1 VKSRVVY
8 SGAPIQ
14 VILDLTLNSAPSA
27 VSPAG
32 SRWLVTMT
40 VLAVY
45 ICMIDRIA
53 ISIAIIPMA
62 EENGWSPTVQGAVM
76 SAFFLGYVTLQ
87 IPAGYLSDRFGGK
100 WVLGLGVLFWSLFT
114 LLTPASAA
122 LGISIL
128 LACRFLM
135 GVAEAVTWPSIYSLY
150 SRWVHPN
157 RRASAVGLMN
167 SGIAGGS
174 VVALICTPWLIS
186 VWSWQGAFYLYGLLG
201 ILWFAVWAPL
211 ARSRP
216 AGNTEWGT
224 ADATLVA
231 SEGGS
236 AGDHIK
242 APSQLIYPRL
252 TVRGMLRSRAVWAIA
267 VAHIC
272 INWSLYLVLSWF
284 PTFVNRELGADL
296 RLAGFLALA
305 PTVVSLIMAPTA
317 GRLFDRL
324 VARGM
329 NRLKI
334 RRWMQ
339 TIAFLGIAGAMLGI
353 TLTDSLIIS
362 VIVLT
367 VSNALTAF
375 SIGGFATNHL
385 DIAPNQS
392 GLLMGV
398 TNTLAAVS
406 SSLSVFVSGW
416 IQDFTGGW
424 DAVFL
429 TAAVVSLL
437 GALIYVRM
445 SGVEREFD

>member
-1 VKSRVVY
+1 M
-8 SGAPIQ
+8 
-14 VILDLTLNSAPSA
+14 LNVSAGA
-27 VSPAG
+27 VSPPG
-32 SRWLVTMT
+32 SRWLVFMT

-62 EENGWSPTVQGAVM
+62 EDNGWSPTVQGAVM

-122 LGISIL
+122 LGITVL

-150 SRWVHPN
+150 SRWVHPD

-167 SGIAGGS
+167 SGISGGS
-174 VVALICTPWLIS
+174 VIALICTPWLIS

-216 AGNTEWGT
+216 ADKTDWYT
-224 ADATLVA
+224 PDAAAAAAEAVPATDQNDV
-231 SEGGS
+231 S
-236 AGDHIK
+236 A
-242 APSQLIYPRL
+242 QTVYPRL

-267 VAHIC
+267 IAHIC

-296 RLAGFLALA
+296 QLAGFLALA
-305 PTVVSLIMAPTA
+305 PTIVSLVMAPLA

-324 VARGM
+324 VGRGRD
-329 NRLKI
+329 RLTV
-334 RRWMQ
+334 RRIMQ
-339 TIAFLGIAGAMLGI
+339 SLAFVGITAAMMAI
-353 TLTDSLIIS
+353 TLTDSLILS
-362 VIVLT
+362 VT
-367 VSNALTAF
+367 VITLSNALTAF

-406 SSLSVFVSGW
+406 SSASVFVSGW
-416 IQDFTGGW
+416 IQDLSGGW

-429 TAAVVSLL
+429 TAAGVSVF
-437 GALIYVRM
+437 GAVIYA
-445 SGVEREFD
+445 SLAGVEREFD

>member
-1 VKSRVVY
+1 MS
-8 SGAPIQ
+8 
-14 VILDLTLNSAPSA
+14 PS
-27 VSPAG
+27 G
-32 SRWLVTMT
+32 SRWLVFMT

-45 ICMIDRIA
+45 ICMVDRIA

-62 EENGWSPTVQGAVM
+62 EDNGWSPTVQGAVM

-122 LGISIL
+122 LGITVL

-150 SRWVHPN
+150 SCWVHPD

-167 SGIAGGS
+167 SGISGGS
-174 VVALICTPWLIS
+174 VIALICTPWLIS

-201 ILWFAVWAPL
+201 VLWFSVWAPL

-216 AGNTEWGT
+216 ADKTDWAASDAISAT
-224 ADATLVA
+224 AE
-231 SEGGS
+231 SGS
-236 AGDHIK
+236 ATDQ
-242 APSQLIYPRL
+242 ANVSAQTIYPRL

-267 VAHIC
+267 IAHIC

-284 PTFVNRELGADL
+284 PTFINRELGADL
-296 RLAGFLALA
+296 QLAGFLALA
-305 PTVVSLIMAPTA
+305 PTIVSLIMAPLA

-324 VARGM
+324 VTEGHD
-329 NRLKI
+329 RLKV
-334 RRWMQ
+334 RRIMQ
-339 TIAFLGIAGAMLGI
+339 SLAFVGITAAMMAI
-353 TLTDSLIIS
+353 TLTDSLILS
-362 VIVLT
+362 VTVLT

-406 SSLSVFVSGW
+406 SSASVFVSGW
-416 IQDFTGGW
+416 IQDLSGGW

-429 TAAVVSLL
+429 TAAGVSVF
-437 GALIYVRM
+437 GALIYA
-445 SGVEREFD
+445 SLAGVEREFD

>member
-1 VKSRVVY
+1 
-8 SGAPIQ
+8 
-14 VILDLTLNSAPSA
+14 
-27 VSPAG
+27 
-32 SRWLVTMT
+32 
-40 VLAVY
+40 
-45 ICMIDRIA
+45 MIDRIA

-62 EENGWSPTVQGAVM
+62 EDNGWSPTVQGAVM

-122 LGISIL
+122 LGITVL

-150 SRWVHPN
+150 SRWVHPD

-167 SGIAGGS
+167 SGISGGA
-174 VVALICTPWLIS
+174 VIALICTPWLIS
-186 VWSWQGAFYLYGLLG
+186 VWSWQGAFYLYGVLG
-201 ILWFAVWAPL
+201 ILWFAVWSPL

-216 AGNTEWGT
+216 AVKTDWDAPDAVLANAEVGSVADQNAVSAQT
-224 ADATLVA
+224 A
-231 SEGGS
+231 
-236 AGDHIK
+236 
-242 APSQLIYPRL
+242 YPRL

-296 RLAGFLALA
+296 QLAGFLALA
-305 PTVVSLIMAPTA
+305 PTIVSLVMAPLA

-324 VARGM
+324 VTKGYD
-329 NRLKI
+329 RLI
-334 RRWMQ
+334 VRRVMQ
-339 TIAFLGIAGAMLGI
+339 SLAFVGITAAMMAI
-353 TLTDSLIIS
+353 TLTDSLILS
-362 VIVLT
+362 VT
-367 VSNALTAF
+367 VITLSNALTAF

-406 SSLSVFVSGW
+406 SSASVFVSGW
-416 IQDFTGGW
+416 IQDLSGGW

-429 TAAVVSLL
+429 TAAGVSVF
-437 GALIYVRM
+437 GAVIYA
-445 SGVEREFD
+445 SLAGVEREFD

>member
-1 VKSRVVY
+1 M
-8 SGAPIQ
+8 
-14 VILDLTLNSAPSA
+14 LNVSNGA
-27 VSPAG
+27 VSPSG
-32 SRWLVTMT
+32 SRWLVFMT

-62 EENGWSPTVQGAVM
+62 EDNGWSPTVQGAVM

-122 LGISIL
+122 LGITVL

-150 SRWVHPN
+150 SRWVHPD

-167 SGIAGGS
+167 SGISGGA
-174 VVALICTPWLIS
+174 VIALICTPWLIS
-186 VWSWQGAFYLYGLLG
+186 VWSWQGAFYLYGVLG
-201 ILWFAVWAPL
+201 VLWFAVWAPL

-216 AGNTEWGT
+216 ADKTDWDT
-224 ADATLVA
+224 ADAVLATA
-231 SEGGS
+231 EAGS
-236 AGDHIK
+236 AADQNDVS
-242 APSQLIYPRL
+242 AQPVYPRL
-252 TVRGMLRSRAVWAIA
+252 TVRGMLRSRAVWAVA

-296 RLAGFLALA
+296 QLAGFLALA
-305 PTVVSLIMAPTA
+305 PTIVSLVMAPLA

-324 VARGM
+324 VTNGHD
-329 NRLKI
+329 RLKV
-334 RRWMQ
+334 RRVMQ
-339 TIAFLGIAGAMLGI
+339 SLAFVGITAAMMAI
-353 TLTDSLIIS
+353 TLTDSLVLS
-362 VIVLT
+362 VT
-367 VSNALTAF
+367 VITLSNALTAF

-406 SSLSVFVSGW
+406 SSASVFVSGW
-416 IQDFTGGW
+416 IQDLSGGW

-429 TAAVVSLL
+429 TAAGVSVF
-437 GALIYVRM
+437 GAIIYGSL

>member
-1 VKSRVVY
+1 
-8 SGAPIQ
+8 
-14 VILDLTLNSAPSA
+14 
-27 VSPAG
+27 
-32 SRWLVTMT
+32 
-40 VLAVY
+40 
-45 ICMIDRIA
+45 MIDRIA

-62 EENGWSPTVQGAVM
+62 EDNGWSPTVQGAVM

-122 LGISIL
+122 LGITVL

-150 SRWVHPN
+150 SRWVHPD

-167 SGIAGGS
+167 SGISGGS
-174 VVALICTPWLIS
+174 VIALICTPWLIS

-216 AGNTEWGT
+216 ADKTDWDTPDAAPT
-224 ADATLVA
+224 ALEAGPATDQNDV
-231 SEGGS
+231 S
-236 AGDHIK
+236 A
-242 APSQLIYPRL
+242 QTVYPRL

-267 VAHIC
+267 IAHIC

-296 RLAGFLALA
+296 QLAGFLALA
-305 PTVVSLIMAPTA
+305 PTIVSLIMAPLA

-324 VARGM
+324 VARGRD
-329 NRLKI
+329 RLTV
-334 RRWMQ
+334 RRIMQ
-339 TIAFLGIAGAMLGI
+339 SLAFVGITAAMMGI
-353 TLTDSLIIS
+353 TLTDSLILS
-362 VIVLT
+362 VT
-367 VSNALTAF
+367 VITLSNALTAF

-385 DIAPNQS
+385 DIAPNQA

-406 SSLSVFVSGW
+406 SSASVFVSGW
-416 IQDFTGGW
+416 IQDLSGGW

-429 TAAVVSLL
+429 TAAGVSVF
-437 GALIYVRM
+437 GAIIYA
-445 SGVEREFD
+445 SLAGVEREFD

>member
-1 VKSRVVY
+1 M
-8 SGAPIQ
+8 
-14 VILDLTLNSAPSA
+14 LNVSAGA
-27 VSPAG
+27 VSPSG
-32 SRWLVTMT
+32 SRWLVFMT

-62 EENGWSPTVQGAVM
+62 EDNGWSPTVQGAVM

-122 LGISIL
+122 LGITVL

-150 SRWVHPN
+150 SRWVHPD

-167 SGIAGGS
+167 SGISGGS
-174 VVALICTPWLIS
+174 VIALICTPWLIS

-201 ILWFAVWAPL
+201 VIWFVVWAPL

-216 AGNTEWGT
+216 ADKTDWDTPSAASAT
-224 ADATLVA
+224 AEA
-231 SEGGS
+231 GS
-236 AGDHIK
+236 ATDRND
-242 APSQLIYPRL
+242 ASAQTVYPRL

-267 VAHIC
+267 IAHIC

-296 RLAGFLALA
+296 QLAGFLALA
-305 PTVVSLIMAPTA
+305 PTIVSLIMAPLA

-324 VARGM
+324 VARGRD
-329 NRLKI
+329 RLKV
-334 RRWMQ
+334 RRTMQ
-339 TIAFLGIAGAMLGI
+339 SLAFVGITAAMMGI
-353 TLTDSLIIS
+353 TLTDSLILS
-362 VIVLT
+362 VT
-367 VSNALTAF
+367 VITLSNALTAF

-406 SSLSVFVSGW
+406 SSASVFVSGW
-416 IQDFTGGW
+416 IQDLSGGW

-429 TAAVVSLL
+429 TAAGVSVVGAIIYASL
-437 GALIYVRM
+437 A
-445 SGVEREFD
+445 GVERGVRLIHCGFRP

>member
-1 VKSRVVY
+1 MLSPA
-8 SGAPIQ
+8 S
-14 VILDLTLNSAPSA
+14 TA

-32 SRWLVTMT
+32 SRWLVSMT

-150 SRWVHPN
+150 SRWVHPD

-167 SGIAGGS
+167 SGISGGS
-174 VVALICTPWLIS
+174 VIALICTPWLIS

-201 ILWFAVWAPL
+201 ILWFAIWAPI

-216 AGNTEWGT
+216 TVKTDW
-224 ADATLVA
+224 DA
-231 SEGGS
+231 SEAALANPKS
-236 AGDHIK
+236 VQDEDQAEML
-242 APSQLIYPRL
+242 SQPVYPRL

-267 VAHIC
+267 IAHIC

-296 RLAGFLALA
+296 QLAGFLALA
-305 PTVVSLIMAPTA
+305 PTLVSLIMAPTA

-324 VARGM
+324 VARGAD
-329 NRLKI
+329 RLKI

-339 TIAFLGIAGAMLGI
+339 SIAFLGISGAMLGI
-353 TLTDSLIIS
+353 TLTDSLVVS
-362 VIVLT
+362 VT
-367 VSNALTAF
+367 VITLSNALTAF

-416 IQDFTGGW
+416 IQTATGGW
-424 DAVFL
+424 DAVFQ
-429 TAAVVSLL
+429 TAAGVSLL
-437 GALIYVRM
+437 GAVIYVRM
-445 SGVEREFD
+445 SGVKREFD

>member
-1 VKSRVVY
+1 M
-8 SGAPIQ
+8 
-14 VILDLTLNSAPSA
+14 LNVSTGA
-27 VSPAG
+27 VSPLG
-32 SRWLVTMT
+32 SRWLVFMT

-62 EENGWSPTVQGAVM
+62 EDNGWSPTIQGAVM

-122 LGISIL
+122 LGITML

-150 SRWVHPN
+150 SRWVHPD

-167 SGIAGGS
+167 SGISGGS
-174 VVALICTPWLIS
+174 VIALICTPWLIS

-201 ILWFAVWAPL
+201 ILWFGVWAPL

-216 AGNTEWGT
+216 TEPTQWETESATAQAPVETAQSDSASGT
-224 ADATLVA
+224 
-231 SEGGS
+231 
-236 AGDHIK
+236 
-242 APSQLIYPRL
+242 QYPRL
-252 TVRGMLRSRAVWAIA
+252 TVGRMLRSRAVWAIA
-267 VAHIC
+267 IAHIC

-296 RLAGFLALA
+296 QLAGFLALA
-305 PTVVSLIMAPTA
+305 PTIVSLIMAPFA

-324 VARGM
+324 VAQGRD
-329 NRLKI
+329 RLKV
-334 RRWMQ
+334 RRAMQ
-339 TIAFLGIAGAMLGI
+339 SLAFVGITAAMMAI
-353 TLTDSLIIS
+353 TLTDSLILS
-362 VIVLT
+362 VT
-367 VSNALTAF
+367 VITLSNALTAF

-406 SSLSVFVSGW
+406 SSASVFVSGW
-416 IQDFTGGW
+416 IQDLSGGW

-429 TAAVVSLL
+429 TAAAVSVFGAVVYASL
-437 GALIYVRM
+437 A
-445 SGVEREFD
+445 GVEREFD

>member
-1 VKSRVVY
+1 M
-8 SGAPIQ
+8 
-14 VILDLTLNSAPSA
+14 LNVSNGA

-32 SRWLVTMT
+32 SRWLVFMT

-62 EENGWSPTVQGAVM
+62 EDNGWSPTVQGAVM

-122 LGISIL
+122 LGITVL

-150 SRWVHPN
+150 SRWVHPD

-167 SGIAGGS
+167 SGISGGA
-174 VVALICTPWLIS
+174 VIALICTPWLIS
-186 VWSWQGAFYLYGLLG
+186 VWSWQGAFYLYGVLG
-201 ILWFAVWAPL
+201 ILWFAVWSPL

-216 AGNTEWGT
+216 AVKTDWDAPDAVLANAEVGSVADQNAVSAQT
-224 ADATLVA
+224 A
-231 SEGGS
+231 
-236 AGDHIK
+236 
-242 APSQLIYPRL
+242 YPRL

-296 RLAGFLALA
+296 QLAGFLALA
-305 PTVVSLIMAPTA
+305 PTIVSLVMAPLA

-324 VARGM
+324 VTKGYD
-329 NRLKI
+329 RLI
-334 RRWMQ
+334 VRRVMQ
-339 TIAFLGIAGAMLGI
+339 SLAFVGITAAMMAI
-353 TLTDSLIIS
+353 TLTDSLILS
-362 VIVLT
+362 VT
-367 VSNALTAF
+367 VITLSNALTAF

-406 SSLSVFVSGW
+406 SSASVFVSGW
-416 IQDFTGGW
+416 IQDLSGGW

-429 TAAVVSLL
+429 TAAGVSVF
-437 GALIYVRM
+437 GAVIYA
-445 SGVEREFD
+445 SLAGVEREFD

>member
-1 VKSRVVY
+1 
-8 SGAPIQ
+8 
-14 VILDLTLNSAPSA
+14 
-27 VSPAG
+27 
-32 SRWLVTMT
+32 
-40 VLAVY
+40 
-45 ICMIDRIA
+45 MIDRIA

-62 EENGWSPTVQGAVM
+62 EDNGWSPTVQGAVM

-122 LGISIL
+122 LGITVL

-150 SRWVHPN
+150 SRWVHPD

-167 SGIAGGS
+167 SGISGGA
-174 VVALICTPWLIS
+174 VIALICTPWLIS
-186 VWSWQGAFYLYGLLG
+186 VWSWQGAFYLYGVLG

-216 AGNTEWGT
+216 ADKTDWDT
-224 ADATLVA
+224 ADAVLA
-231 SEGGS
+231 AAEAGS
-236 AGDHIK
+236 GADQNDVS
-242 APSQLIYPRL
+242 AQPVYPRL
-252 TVRGMLRSRAVWAIA
+252 TVRGMLRSRAVWAVA
-267 VAHIC
+267 VAHVC

-296 RLAGFLALA
+296 QLAGFLALA
-305 PTVVSLIMAPTA
+305 PTIVSLVMAPLA

-324 VARGM
+324 VAKGHD
-329 NRLKI
+329 RLKV
-334 RRWMQ
+334 RRVMQ
-339 TIAFLGIAGAMLGI
+339 SLAFVGITAAMMAI
-353 TLTDSLIIS
+353 TLTDSLILS
-362 VIVLT
+362 VT
-367 VSNALTAF
+367 VITLSNALTAF

-406 SSLSVFVSGW
+406 SSASVFVSGW
-416 IQDFTGGW
+416 IQDLSGGW

-429 TAAVVSLL
+429 TAAGVSVF
-437 GALIYVRM
+437 GAVIYGSL

>member
-1 VKSRVVY
+1 M
-8 SGAPIQ
+8 
-14 VILDLTLNSAPSA
+14 LNVSNGA
-27 VSPAG
+27 VSPSG
-32 SRWLVTMT
+32 SRWLVFMT

-62 EENGWSPTVQGAVM
+62 EDNGWSPTVQGAVM

-122 LGISIL
+122 LGITVL

-150 SRWVHPN
+150 SRWVHPD

-167 SGIAGGS
+167 SGISGGA
-174 VVALICTPWLIS
+174 VIALICTPWLIS
-186 VWSWQGAFYLYGLLG
+186 VWSWQGAFYLYGVLG

-216 AGNTEWGT
+216 ADKTDWDT
-224 ADATLVA
+224 ADAVLATA
-231 SEGGS
+231 EAGS
-236 AGDHIK
+236 GADQNDVS
-242 APSQLIYPRL
+242 AQPVYPRL
-252 TVRGMLRSRAVWAIA
+252 TVRGMLRSRAVWAVA

-296 RLAGFLALA
+296 QLAGFLALA
-305 PTVVSLIMAPTA
+305 PTIVSLVMAPLA

-324 VARGM
+324 VTNGHD
-329 NRLKI
+329 RLKV
-334 RRWMQ
+334 RRVMQ
-339 TIAFLGIAGAMLGI
+339 SLAFVGITAAMMAI
-353 TLTDSLIIS
+353 TLTDSLVLS
-362 VIVLT
+362 VT
-367 VSNALTAF
+367 VITLSNALTAF

-406 SSLSVFVSGW
+406 SSASVFVSGW
-416 IQDFTGGW
+416 IQDLSGGW

-429 TAAVVSLL
+429 TAAGVSVF
-437 GALIYVRM
+437 GAIIYGSL

>member
-1 VKSRVVY
+1 M
-8 SGAPIQ
+8 
-14 VILDLTLNSAPSA
+14 LNVSAGA
-27 VSPAG
+27 VSPSG
-32 SRWLVTMT
+32 SRWLVFMT

-62 EENGWSPTVQGAVM
+62 EDNGWSPTVQGAVM

-122 LGISIL
+122 LGITVL

-150 SRWVHPN
+150 SRWVHPD

-167 SGIAGGS
+167 SGISGGS
-174 VVALICTPWLIS
+174 VIALICTPWLIS

-216 AGNTEWGT
+216 ADKTDWDTPDAAAAAEAVPA
-224 ADATLVA
+224 ADQSDV
-231 SEGGS
+231 S
-236 AGDHIK
+236 A
-242 APSQLIYPRL
+242 QTVYPRL

-267 VAHIC
+267 IAHIC

-296 RLAGFLALA
+296 QLAGFLALA
-305 PTVVSLIMAPTA
+305 PTIVSLVMAPLA

-324 VARGM
+324 VARGRD
-329 NRLKI
+329 RLTV
-334 RRWMQ
+334 RRIMQ
-339 TIAFLGIAGAMLGI
+339 SLAFVGITAAMMAI
-353 TLTDSLIIS
+353 TLTDSLILS
-362 VIVLT
+362 VT
-367 VSNALTAF
+367 VITLSNALTAF

-406 SSLSVFVSGW
+406 SSASVFVSGW
-416 IQDFTGGW
+416 IQDLSGGW

-429 TAAVVSLL
+429 TAAGVSVF
-437 GALIYVRM
+437 GAVIYA
-445 SGVEREFD
+445 SLAGVEREFD

>member
-1 VKSRVVY
+1 M
-8 SGAPIQ
+8 
-14 VILDLTLNSAPSA
+14 LNVSAGA
-27 VSPAG
+27 VSPSG
-32 SRWLVTMT
+32 SRWLVFMT

-62 EENGWSPTVQGAVM
+62 EDNGWSPTVQGAVM
-76 SAFFLGYVTLQ
+76 SAFFLGYVILQ

-100 WVLGLGVLFWSLFT
+100 CVLGLGVLFWSLFT

-122 LGISIL
+122 LGITVL

-150 SRWVHPN
+150 SRWVHPD

-167 SGIAGGS
+167 SGISGGS
-174 VVALICTPWLIS
+174 VIALICTPWLIS

-216 AGNTEWGT
+216 ADKTDWDTPDAATT
-224 ADATLVA
+224 ALEAGPAKDQNDV
-231 SEGGS
+231 S
-236 AGDHIK
+236 A
-242 APSQLIYPRL
+242 QTVYPRL

-267 VAHIC
+267 IAHIC

-296 RLAGFLALA
+296 QLAGFLALA
-305 PTVVSLIMAPTA
+305 PTIVSLIMAPLA

-324 VARGM
+324 VARGRD
-329 NRLKI
+329 RLTV
-334 RRWMQ
+334 RRIMQ
-339 TIAFLGIAGAMLGI
+339 SLAFVGITAAMMAI
-353 TLTDSLIIS
+353 TLTDSLILS
-362 VIVLT
+362 VT
-367 VSNALTAF
+367 VITLSNALTAF

-392 GLLMGV
+392 GMLMGV

-406 SSLSVFVSGW
+406 SSASVFVSGW
-416 IQDFTGGW
+416 IQDLSGGW

-429 TAAVVSLL
+429 TAAGVSVF
-437 GALIYVRM
+437 GAVIYA
-445 SGVEREFD
+445 SLAGVEREFD

>member
-1 VKSRVVY
+1 M
-8 SGAPIQ
+8 
-14 VILDLTLNSAPSA
+14 LNVSAGA
-27 VSPAG
+27 VSPSG
-32 SRWLVTMT
+32 SRWLVFMT

-62 EENGWSPTVQGAVM
+62 EDNGWSPTVQGAVM

-122 LGISIL
+122 LGITVL

-150 SRWVHPN
+150 SRWVHPD

-167 SGIAGGS
+167 SGISGGS
-174 VVALICTPWLIS
+174 VIALICTPWLIS

-201 ILWFAVWAPL
+201 VIWFVVWAPL

-216 AGNTEWGT
+216 ADKTDWDTPNPTSAT
-224 ADATLVA
+224 AEA
-231 SEGGS
+231 GS
-236 AGDHIK
+236 ATDRND
-242 APSQLIYPRL
+242 ASAQTVYPRL

-267 VAHIC
+267 IAHIC

-296 RLAGFLALA
+296 QLAGVLALA
-305 PTVVSLIMAPTA
+305 PTIVSLIMAPLA

-324 VARGM
+324 VAGGRD
-329 NRLKI
+329 RLKV
-334 RRWMQ
+334 RCTMQ
-339 TIAFLGIAGAMLGI
+339 SLAFVGITAAMMGI
-353 TLTDSLIIS
+353 TLTDSLILS
-362 VIVLT
+362 VT
-367 VSNALTAF
+367 VITLSNALTAF

-406 SSLSVFVSGW
+406 SSASVFVSGW
-416 IQDFTGGW
+416 IQDLSGGW

-429 TAAVVSLL
+429 TAAGVSVF
-437 GALIYVRM
+437 GAIIYA
-445 SGVEREFD
+445 SLAGVEREFD

>member
-1 VKSRVVY
+1 MLSP
-8 SGAPIQ
+8 AP
-14 VILDLTLNSAPSA
+14 TA

-32 SRWLVTMT
+32 SRWLVSMT

-62 EENGWSPTVQGAVM
+62 EENGWSPTIQGAVM

-150 SRWVHPN
+150 SRWVHPD

-167 SGIAGGS
+167 SGISGGS
-174 VVALICTPWLIS
+174 VIALICTPWLIS

-201 ILWFAVWAPL
+201 ILWFAIWAPI

-216 AGNTEWGT
+216 TVKTDWDASAAALANTTSVQDEDQ
-224 ADATLVA
+224 AEML
-231 SEGGS
+231 
-236 AGDHIK
+236 
-242 APSQLIYPRL
+242 SQPVYPRL

-267 VAHIC
+267 IAHIC

-296 RLAGFLALA
+296 QLAGFLALA
-305 PTVVSLIMAPTA
+305 PTLVSLIMAPTA

-324 VARGM
+324 VARGAD
-329 NRLKI
+329 RLKI

-339 TIAFLGIAGAMLGI
+339 SIAFLGITGAMLGI
-353 TLTDSLIIS
+353 TLTDSLVVS
-362 VIVLT
+362 VT
-367 VSNALTAF
+367 VITLSNALTAF

-416 IQDFTGGW
+416 IQTATGGW
-424 DAVFL
+424 DAVFQ
-429 TAAVVSLL
+429 TAAGVSLL
-437 GALIYVRM
+437 GAVIYVRM
-445 SGVEREFD
+445 SGVKREFD

>member
-1 VKSRVVY
+1 M
-8 SGAPIQ
+8 
-14 VILDLTLNSAPSA
+14 LNVSAGA
-27 VSPAG
+27 VSPPG
-32 SRWLVTMT
+32 SRWLVFMT

-62 EENGWSPTVQGAVM
+62 EDNGWSPTVQGAVM

-122 LGISIL
+122 LGITVL

-150 SRWVHPN
+150 SRWVHPD

-167 SGIAGGS
+167 SGISGGS
-174 VVALICTPWLIS
+174 VIALICTPWLIS

-216 AGNTEWGT
+216 ADKTDWDTPDAAAAAEAVPA
-224 ADATLVA
+224 ADQSDV
-231 SEGGS
+231 S
-236 AGDHIK
+236 A
-242 APSQLIYPRL
+242 QTVYPRL

-267 VAHIC
+267 IAHIC

-296 RLAGFLALA
+296 QLAGFLALA
-305 PTVVSLIMAPTA
+305 PTIVSLVMAPLA

-324 VARGM
+324 VARGRD
-329 NRLKI
+329 RLTV
-334 RRWMQ
+334 RRIMQ
-339 TIAFLGIAGAMLGI
+339 SLAFVGITAAMMAI
-353 TLTDSLIIS
+353 TLTDSLILS
-362 VIVLT
+362 VT
-367 VSNALTAF
+367 VITLSNALTAF

-406 SSLSVFVSGW
+406 SSASVFVSGW
-416 IQDFTGGW
+416 IQDLSGGW

-429 TAAVVSLL
+429 TAAGVSVF
-437 GALIYVRM
+437 GAVIYA
-445 SGVEREFD
+445 SLAGVEREFD

>member
-1 VKSRVVY
+1 M
-8 SGAPIQ
+8 
-14 VILDLTLNSAPSA
+14 LNVSAGA
-27 VSPAG
+27 VSPSG
-32 SRWLVTMT
+32 SRWLVFMT

-62 EENGWSPTVQGAVM
+62 EDNGWSPTVQGAVM

-122 LGISIL
+122 LGISVL

-150 SRWVHPN
+150 SRWVHPD

-167 SGIAGGS
+167 SGISGGS
-174 VVALICTPWLIS
+174 VIALICTPWLIS

-216 AGNTEWGT
+216 ADKTDWDTPDAAAAAAQAVPT
-224 ADATLVA
+224 ADQSDV
-231 SEGGS
+231 S
-236 AGDHIK
+236 A
-242 APSQLIYPRL
+242 QTVYPRL

-267 VAHIC
+267 IAHIC

-296 RLAGFLALA
+296 QLAGFLALA
-305 PTVVSLIMAPTA
+305 PTIVSLVMAPLA

-324 VARGM
+324 VAKGR
-329 NRLKI
+329 NRLKV
-334 RRWMQ
+334 RRIMQ
-339 TIAFLGIAGAMLGI
+339 SLAFVGITAAMMAI
-353 TLTDSLIIS
+353 TLTDSLILS
-362 VIVLT
+362 VT
-367 VSNALTAF
+367 VITLSNALTAF

-406 SSLSVFVSGW
+406 SSASVFVSGW
-416 IQDFTGGW
+416 IQDLSGGW

-429 TAAVVSLL
+429 TAAGVSVF
-437 GALIYVRM
+437 GAVIYA
-445 SGVEREFD
+445 SLAGVEREFD

>member
-1 VKSRVVY
+1 M
-8 SGAPIQ
+8 
-14 VILDLTLNSAPSA
+14 LNVSAGA
-27 VSPAG
+27 VSPSG
-32 SRWLVTMT
+32 SRWLVFMT

-62 EENGWSPTVQGAVM
+62 EDNGWSPTVQGAVM

-122 LGISIL
+122 LGITVL

-150 SRWVHPN
+150 SRWVHPD

-167 SGIAGGS
+167 SGISGGS
-174 VVALICTPWLIS
+174 VIALICTPWLIS

-216 AGNTEWGT
+216 ADKTDWDTPNAALAT
-224 ADATLVA
+224 AEAGAVTDQNDV
-231 SEGGS
+231 S
-236 AGDHIK
+236 A
-242 APSQLIYPRL
+242 QTVYPRL

-267 VAHIC
+267 IAHIC

-296 RLAGFLALA
+296 QLAGFLALA
-305 PTVVSLIMAPTA
+305 PTIVSLVMAPLA

-324 VARGM
+324 VARGRD
-329 NRLKI
+329 RLTV
-334 RRWMQ
+334 RRIMQ
-339 TIAFLGIAGAMLGI
+339 SLAFVGITAAMMAI
-353 TLTDSLIIS
+353 TLTDSLILS
-362 VIVLT
+362 VT
-367 VSNALTAF
+367 VITLSNALTAF

-406 SSLSVFVSGW
+406 SSASVFVSGW
-416 IQDFTGGW
+416 IQDLSGGW

-429 TAAVVSLL
+429 TAAGVSIF
-437 GALIYVRM
+437 GAILYA
-445 SGVEREFD
+445 SLAGVEREFD

>member
-1 VKSRVVY
+1 M
-8 SGAPIQ
+8 
-14 VILDLTLNSAPSA
+14 LNVSNGA
-27 VSPAG
+27 VSPSG
-32 SRWLVTMT
+32 SRWLVFMT

-62 EENGWSPTVQGAVM
+62 EDNGWSPTVQGAVM

-122 LGISIL
+122 LGITVL

-150 SRWVHPN
+150 SRWVHPD

-167 SGIAGGS
+167 SGISGGA
-174 VVALICTPWLIS
+174 VIALICTPWLIS
-186 VWSWQGAFYLYGLLG
+186 VWSWQGAFYLYGVLG
-201 ILWFAVWAPL
+201 VLWFAVWAPL

-216 AGNTEWGT
+216 ADKTDWDT
-224 ADATLVA
+224 ADAVLATA
-231 SEGGS
+231 EAGS
-236 AGDHIK
+236 AADQNDVS
-242 APSQLIYPRL
+242 AQPVYPRL
-252 TVRGMLRSRAVWAIA
+252 TVRGMLRSRAVWAVA

-296 RLAGFLALA
+296 QLAGFLALA
-305 PTVVSLIMAPTA
+305 PTIVSLVMAPLA

-324 VARGM
+324 VAKGHD
-329 NRLKI
+329 RLKV
-334 RRWMQ
+334 RRVMQ
-339 TIAFLGIAGAMLGI
+339 SLAFVGITAAMMGI
-353 TLTDSLIIS
+353 TLTDSLILS
-362 VIVLT
+362 VT
-367 VSNALTAF
+367 VITLSNALTAF

-406 SSLSVFVSGW
+406 SSASVFVSGW
-416 IQDFTGGW
+416 IQDLSGGW

-429 TAAVVSLL
+429 TAAGVSVF
-437 GALIYVRM
+437 GAVIYGCL

>member
-1 VKSRVVY
+1 M
-8 SGAPIQ
+8 
-14 VILDLTLNSAPSA
+14 LNVSNGA

-32 SRWLVTMT
+32 SRWLVFMT

-62 EENGWSPTVQGAVM
+62 EDNGWSPTVQGAVM

-122 LGISIL
+122 LGITVL

-150 SRWVHPN
+150 SRWVHPD

-167 SGIAGGS
+167 SGISGGA
-174 VVALICTPWLIS
+174 VIALICTPWLIS
-186 VWSWQGAFYLYGLLG
+186 VWSWQGAFYLYGVLG

-216 AGNTEWGT
+216 ADKTDWDT
-224 ADATLVA
+224 ADAVLATA
-231 SEGGS
+231 EAGS
-236 AGDHIK
+236 AADQNDVS
-242 APSQLIYPRL
+242 AQPVYPRL
-252 TVRGMLRSRAVWAIA
+252 TVRGMLRSRAVWAVA

-296 RLAGFLALA
+296 QLAGFLALA
-305 PTVVSLIMAPTA
+305 PTIVSLVMAPLA

-324 VARGM
+324 VAKGRD
-329 NRLKI
+329 RLKV
-334 RRWMQ
+334 RRVMQ
-339 TIAFLGIAGAMLGI
+339 SLAFVGITAAMMAI
-353 TLTDSLIIS
+353 TLTDSLVLS
-362 VIVLT
+362 VT
-367 VSNALTAF
+367 VITLSNALTAF

-406 SSLSVFVSGW
+406 SSASVFVSGW
-416 IQDFTGGW
+416 IQDLSGGW

-429 TAAVVSLL
+429 TAAGVSVF
-437 GALIYVRM
+437 GALIYGSL

>member
-1 VKSRVVY
+1 M
-8 SGAPIQ
+8 
-14 VILDLTLNSAPSA
+14 LNVSAGA
-27 VSPAG
+27 VSPSG
-32 SRWLVTMT
+32 SRWLVFMT

-62 EENGWSPTVQGAVM
+62 EDNGWSPTVQGAVM

-122 LGISIL
+122 LGITVL

-135 GVAEAVTWPSIYSLY
+135 GVAEAVAWPSIYSLY
-150 SRWVHPN
+150 SRWVHPD

-167 SGIAGGS
+167 SGISGGS
-174 VVALICTPWLIS
+174 VIALICTPWLIS

-201 ILWFAVWAPL
+201 VIWFVVWAPL

-216 AGNTEWGT
+216 ADKTDWDTPN
-224 ADATLVA
+224 AASATVEA
-231 SEGGS
+231 GS
-236 AGDHIK
+236 ATDRND
-242 APSQLIYPRL
+242 ASARTVYPRL
-252 TVRGMLRSRAVWAIA
+252 TMRGMLRSRAVWAIA
-267 VAHIC
+267 IAHIC

-296 RLAGFLALA
+296 QLAGFLALA
-305 PTVVSLIMAPTA
+305 PTIVSLIMAPLA

-324 VARGM
+324 VARGRD
-329 NRLKI
+329 RLKV
-334 RRWMQ
+334 RRTMQ
-339 TIAFLGIAGAMLGI
+339 SLAFVGITAAMMGI
-353 TLTDSLIIS
+353 TLTDSLILS
-362 VIVLT
+362 VT
-367 VSNALTAF
+367 VITLSNALTAF

-406 SSLSVFVSGW
+406 SSASVFVSGW
-416 IQDFTGGW
+416 IQDLSGGW

-429 TAAVVSLL
+429 TAAGVSVF
-437 GALIYVRM
+437 GAIIYA
-445 SGVEREFD
+445 SLAGVEREFD

>member
-1 VKSRVVY
+1 
-8 SGAPIQ
+8 
-14 VILDLTLNSAPSA
+14 
-27 VSPAG
+27 
-32 SRWLVTMT
+32 
-40 VLAVY
+40 
-45 ICMIDRIA
+45 MIDRIA

-62 EENGWSPTVQGAVM
+62 EDNGWSPTIQGAVM

-122 LGISIL
+122 LGITML

-150 SRWVHPN
+150 SRWVHPD

-167 SGIAGGS
+167 SGISGGS
-174 VVALICTPWLIS
+174 VIALICTPWLIS

-201 ILWFAVWAPL
+201 ILWFGVWAPL

-216 AGNTEWGT
+216 TEPTQWETESATAQAPVETPQSDSASGT
-224 ADATLVA
+224 
-231 SEGGS
+231 
-236 AGDHIK
+236 
-242 APSQLIYPRL
+242 QYPRL
-252 TVRGMLRSRAVWAIA
+252 TVGRMLRSRAVWAIA
-267 VAHIC
+267 IAHIC

-296 RLAGFLALA
+296 QLAGFLALA
-305 PTVVSLIMAPTA
+305 PTIVSLIMAPFA

-324 VARGM
+324 VAQGRD
-329 NRLKI
+329 RLKV
-334 RRWMQ
+334 RRTMQ
-339 TIAFLGIAGAMLGI
+339 SLAFVGITAAMMAI
-353 TLTDSLIIS
+353 TLTDSLILS
-362 VIVLT
+362 VT
-367 VSNALTAF
+367 VITLSNALTAF

-406 SSLSVFVSGW
+406 SSASVFVSGW
-416 IQDFTGGW
+416 IQDLSGGW

-429 TAAVVSLL
+429 TAAAVSVFGAVVYASL
-437 GALIYVRM
+437 A
-445 SGVEREFD
+445 GVEREFD

>member
-1 VKSRVVY
+1 
-8 SGAPIQ
+8 
-14 VILDLTLNSAPSA
+14 
-27 VSPAG
+27 
-32 SRWLVTMT
+32 MT

-62 EENGWSPTVQGAVM
+62 EDNGWSPTVQGAVM

-122 LGISIL
+122 LGITVL

-150 SRWVHPN
+150 SRWVHPD

-167 SGIAGGS
+167 SGISGGA
-174 VVALICTPWLIS
+174 VIALICTPWLIS
-186 VWSWQGAFYLYGLLG
+186 VWSWQGAFYLYGVLG
-201 ILWFAVWAPL
+201 ILWFAVWGPR

-216 AGNTEWGT
+216 AKPTQWEETESAT
-224 ADATLVA
+224 APTPA
-231 SEGGS
+231 GS
-236 AGDHIK
+236 PHSDS
-242 APSQLIYPRL
+242 APNAHYPRL
-252 TVRGMLRSRAVWAIA
+252 TVGRMLRSRAVWALAI
-267 VAHIC
+267 AHIC

-296 RLAGFLALA
+296 QLAGFLALA
-305 PTVVSLIMAPTA
+305 PTIVSLIMAPLA
-317 GRLFDRL
+317 GRMFDRL
-324 VARGM
+324 VAKGCD
-329 NRLKI
+329 RLTV
-334 RRWMQ
+334 RRTMQ
-339 TIAFLGIAGAMLGI
+339 SLAFVGITGAMMAI
-353 TLTDSLIIS
+353 TLTDSLILS
-362 VIVLT
+362 VT
-367 VSNALTAF
+367 VITLSNALTAF

-406 SSLSVFVSGW
+406 SSASVFVSGW
-416 IQDFTGGW
+416 IQDVSGGW

-429 TAAVVSLL
+429 TAAGVSVF
-437 GALIYVRM
+437 GAVFYASLA
-445 SGVEREFD
+445 GVEREFD

>member
-1 VKSRVVY
+1 M
-8 SGAPIQ
+8 
-14 VILDLTLNSAPSA
+14 LNVSAGA
-27 VSPAG
+27 VSPSG
-32 SRWLVTMT
+32 SRWLVFMT

-62 EENGWSPTVQGAVM
+62 EDNGWSPTVQGAVM

-122 LGISIL
+122 LGITVL

-150 SRWVHPN
+150 SRWVHPD

-167 SGIAGGS
+167 SGISGGS
-174 VVALICTPWLIS
+174 VIALICTPWLIS

-216 AGNTEWGT
+216 ADKTDWDT
-224 ADATLVA
+224 PDAAAAAAEAVPATDQNDV
-231 SEGGS
+231 S
-236 AGDHIK
+236 A
-242 APSQLIYPRL
+242 QTVYPRL

-267 VAHIC
+267 IAHIC

-296 RLAGFLALA
+296 QLAGFLALA
-305 PTVVSLIMAPTA
+305 PTIVSLVMAPLA

-324 VARGM
+324 VAKGRD
-329 NRLKI
+329 RLTV
-334 RRWMQ
+334 RRIMQ
-339 TIAFLGIAGAMLGI
+339 SLAFVGITAAMMAI
-353 TLTDSLIIS
+353 TLTDSLILS
-362 VIVLT
+362 VT
-367 VSNALTAF
+367 VITLSNALTAF

-406 SSLSVFVSGW
+406 SSASVFVSGW
-416 IQDFTGGW
+416 IQDLSGGW

-429 TAAVVSLL
+429 TAAGVSVF
-437 GALIYVRM
+437 GAVIYA
-445 SGVEREFD
+445 SLAGVEREFD

>member
-1 VKSRVVY
+1 
-8 SGAPIQ
+8 
-14 VILDLTLNSAPSA
+14 
-27 VSPAG
+27 
-32 SRWLVTMT
+32 
-40 VLAVY
+40 
-45 ICMIDRIA
+45 MIDRIA

-62 EENGWSPTVQGAVM
+62 EDNGWSPTVQGAVM

-122 LGISIL
+122 LGITVL

-150 SRWVHPN
+150 SRWVHPD

-167 SGIAGGS
+167 SGISGGS
-174 VVALICTPWLIS
+174 VIALICTPWLIS

-216 AGNTEWGT
+216 ADKTDWDTPDAAPAAAEAGPV
-224 ADATLVA
+224 ADQNDV
-231 SEGGS
+231 S
-236 AGDHIK
+236 A
-242 APSQLIYPRL
+242 QTVYPRL

-267 VAHIC
+267 IAHIC

-296 RLAGFLALA
+296 QLAGFLALA
-305 PTVVSLIMAPTA
+305 PTIVSLVMAPLA

-324 VARGM
+324 VAKGRD
-329 NRLKI
+329 RLTV
-334 RRWMQ
+334 RRIMQ
-339 TIAFLGIAGAMLGI
+339 SLAFVGITAAMMAI
-353 TLTDSLIIS
+353 TLTDSLILS
-362 VIVLT
+362 VT
-367 VSNALTAF
+367 VITLSNALTAF

-406 SSLSVFVSGW
+406 SSASVFVSGW
-416 IQDFTGGW
+416 IQDLSGGW

-429 TAAVVSLL
+429 TAAGVSVF
-437 GALIYVRM
+437 GAVIYA
-445 SGVEREFD
+445 SLAGVEREFD

>member
-1 VKSRVVY
+1 M
-8 SGAPIQ
+8 
-14 VILDLTLNSAPSA
+14 LNVSNGA
-27 VSPAG
+27 VSPSG
-32 SRWLVTMT
+32 SRWLVFMT

-62 EENGWSPTVQGAVM
+62 EDNGWSPTVQGAVM

-122 LGISIL
+122 LGITVL

-150 SRWVHPN
+150 SRWVHPD

-167 SGIAGGS
+167 SGISGGA
-174 VVALICTPWLIS
+174 VIALICTPWLIS
-186 VWSWQGAFYLYGLLG
+186 VWSWQGAFYLYGVLG

-216 AGNTEWGT
+216 ADKTDWDT
-224 ADATLVA
+224 ADAVLATA
-231 SEGGS
+231 EAGS
-236 AGDHIK
+236 AADQNDVSAH
-242 APSQLIYPRL
+242 SVYPRL
-252 TVRGMLRSRAVWAIA
+252 TVRGMLRSRAVWAVA

-296 RLAGFLALA
+296 QLAGFLALA
-305 PTVVSLIMAPTA
+305 PTIVSLVMAPLA

-324 VARGM
+324 VAKGRD
-329 NRLKI
+329 RLKV
-334 RRWMQ
+334 RRVMQ
-339 TIAFLGIAGAMLGI
+339 SLAFVGITAAMMAI
-353 TLTDSLIIS
+353 TLTDSLVLS
-362 VIVLT
+362 VT
-367 VSNALTAF
+367 VITLSNALTAF

-406 SSLSVFVSGW
+406 SSASVFVSGW
-416 IQDFTGGW
+416 IQDLSGGW

-429 TAAVVSLL
+429 TAAGVSVF
-437 GALIYVRM
+437 GAVIYGSL

>member
-1 VKSRVVY
+1 M
-8 SGAPIQ
+8 
-14 VILDLTLNSAPSA
+14 LNVSAGA
-27 VSPAG
+27 VSPSG
-32 SRWLVTMT
+32 SRWLVFMT

-62 EENGWSPTVQGAVM
+62 EDNGWSPTVQGAVM

-122 LGISIL
+122 LGITVL

-150 SRWVHPN
+150 SRWVHPD

-167 SGIAGGS
+167 SGISGGS
-174 VVALICTPWLIS
+174 VIALICTPWLIS

-201 ILWFAVWAPL
+201 VIWFVVWAPL

-216 AGNTEWGT
+216 ADKTDWDTPNAASAT
-224 ADATLVA
+224 AEA
-231 SEGGS
+231 GS
-236 AGDHIK
+236 ATDRNDASAQK
-242 APSQLIYPRL
+242 VYPRL

-267 VAHIC
+267 IAHIC

-296 RLAGFLALA
+296 QLAGFLALA
-305 PTVVSLIMAPTA
+305 PTIVSLIMAPLA

-324 VARGM
+324 VARGRD
-329 NRLKI
+329 RLKV
-334 RRWMQ
+334 RCTMQ
-339 TIAFLGIAGAMLGI
+339 SLAFVGITAAMMGI
-353 TLTDSLIIS
+353 TLTDSLILS
-362 VIVLT
+362 VT
-367 VSNALTAF
+367 VITLSNALTAF

-406 SSLSVFVSGW
+406 SSASVFVSGW
-416 IQDFTGGW
+416 IQDLSGGW

-429 TAAVVSLL
+429 TAAGVSVF
-437 GALIYVRM
+437 GAIIYA
-445 SGVEREFD
+445 SLAGVEREFD

>member
-1 VKSRVVY
+1 M
-8 SGAPIQ
+8 
-14 VILDLTLNSAPSA
+14 LNVSNGA
-27 VSPAG
+27 VSPSG
-32 SRWLVTMT
+32 SRWLVFMT

-62 EENGWSPTVQGAVM
+62 EDNGWSPTVQGAVM

-122 LGISIL
+122 LGITVL

-150 SRWVHPN
+150 SRWVHPD

-167 SGIAGGS
+167 SGISGGA
-174 VVALICTPWLIS
+174 VIALICTPWLIS
-186 VWSWQGAFYLYGLLG
+186 VWSWQGAFYLYGVLG

-216 AGNTEWGT
+216 ADKTDWDT
-224 ADATLVA
+224 ADAVLA
-231 SEGGS
+231 AAEAGS
-236 AGDHIK
+236 GADQNDVS
-242 APSQLIYPRL
+242 AQPVYPRL
-252 TVRGMLRSRAVWAIA
+252 TVRGMLRSRAVWAVA
-267 VAHIC
+267 VAHVC

-296 RLAGFLALA
+296 QLAGFLALA
-305 PTVVSLIMAPTA
+305 PTIVSLVMAPLA

-324 VARGM
+324 VAKGHD
-329 NRLKI
+329 RLKV
-334 RRWMQ
+334 RRVMQ
-339 TIAFLGIAGAMLGI
+339 SLAFVGITAAMMAI
-353 TLTDSLIIS
+353 TLTDSLVLS
-362 VIVLT
+362 VT
-367 VSNALTAF
+367 VITLSNALTAF

-406 SSLSVFVSGW
+406 SSASVFVSGW
-416 IQDFTGGW
+416 IQDLSGGW

-429 TAAVVSLL
+429 TAAGVSVF
-437 GALIYVRM
+437 GAVIYGSL